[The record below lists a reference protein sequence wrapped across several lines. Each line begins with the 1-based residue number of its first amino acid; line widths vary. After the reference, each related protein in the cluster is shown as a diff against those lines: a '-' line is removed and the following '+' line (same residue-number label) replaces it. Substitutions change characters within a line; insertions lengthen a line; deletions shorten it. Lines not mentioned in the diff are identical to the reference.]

1 MSEGSLCS
9 WIACAQLAPVG
20 SQAFYTVSIE
30 NRSAGTSLLAIGG
43 LCEEEDLNDDGG
55 HVGEKSHSRSDALKT
70 IKGSLD
76 SWVAGAQLASVG
88 SQAFSTILNYRSSDA
103 EVLLCKCLSACH
115 QKLLP
120 QLRLLCFYGQL
131 NSGTGCL
138 LSEGTRDCAL
148 VEESVPKPRLQATT
162 DQWWGRGKP
171 WDHYELGFNGK
182 GFPNNICRNSELE
195 HKEYETS
202 RGYVG
207 SNLLFKAR
215 ALAVMGDG
223 QHLSGGSAV
232 TAVLRWQREAGNRVV
247 SEPDGGAVLR

>member
-9 WIACAQLAPVG
+9 WIAGAQLAPIG
-20 SQAFYTVSIE
+20 SQAFYTVWVE

-43 LCEEEDLNDDGG
+43 LCEEEDLNDDEG

-103 EVLLCKCLSACH
+103 EVLLCKCHSACH
-115 QKLLP
+115 WRLLP

-148 VEESVPKPRLQATT
+148 VEESVPRPRLQATT
-162 DQWWGRGKP
+162 DQ
-171 WDHYELGFNGK
+171 
-182 GFPNNICRNSELE
+182 
-195 HKEYETS
+195 
-202 RGYVG
+202 
-207 SNLLFKAR
+207 LLHRFMPKI
-215 ALAVMGDG
+215 AVPECYASC
-223 QHLSGGSAV
+223 L
-232 TAVLRWQREAGNRVV
+232 
-247 SEPDGGAVLR
+247 